1 MEPYCWGGWEVQV
14 DAASQGFT
22 GLSLWLSN
30 NAVNFYCQQL
40 TIPALII
47 GKFFIPS
54 KGEAA
59 VVI

>member
-1 MEPYCWGGWEVQV
+1 MWEAQV
-14 DAASQGFT
+14 DTAAQGFT
-22 GLSLWLSN
+22 GLSLRLSN

-47 GKFFIPS
+47 GKFFILS
-54 KGEAA
+54 KGEAS